1 MKSLGKVKR
10 LWNMCRFLTI
20 VRSLVNQIPLYSFHV
35 RSDNTREIICSKVS
49 EILRDERRKRGLSMT
64 EIAQRAG
71 LSQQMVSYVERGLRN
86 PTLDTMLRISDA
98 LDIDLTDVIR
108 RACKA
113 AVVRKTK

>member
-10 LWNMCRFLTI
+10 LWNARRFLTI
-20 VRSLVNQIPLYSFHV
+20 VRSLVNHIPLYSLRV
-35 RSDNTREIICSKVS
+35 RSDKTREIISSKVS
-49 EILRDERRKRGLSMT
+49 ETFRDERRKRGLSMT
-64 EIAQRAG
+64 ETAQRAG

-98 LDIDLTDVIR
+98 LGIDLTDVIS

-113 AVVRKTK
+113 AAVRKAK